1 MDQQAAVERQ
11 VWTQVG
17 DRVWALARNPTNRN
31 SWVQETEQVCDRSWE
46 QIGEQG
52 TGRVRRQVY
61 MHVQDQAA
69 EDTDGS
75 KSS

>member
-1 MDQQAAVERQ
+1 MDLRVELQ

-31 SWVQETEQVCDRSWE
+31 IWVQETEQICDRSWE
-46 QIGEQG
+46 QIGEQVME
-52 TGRVRRQVY
+52 RVRRQVY

-69 EDTDGS
+69 EDTNES
-75 KSS
+75 KRRG